1 MLTNTGMQQEYCCVL
16 SHIYPASRHR
26 RRVDAGQNR
35 RGTPT
40 VNRDSGVGTNEKT
53 TEQQLHNI
61 PNRRPTKQEIWFK
74 DTPEDGA
81 RLAPKHVG

>member
-1 MLTNTGMQQEYCCVL
+1 MEDDVLWEETIKKNYSSTDESGSSAWLTKVL
-16 SHIYPASRHR
+16 PVPSYLCDEFIPNYF
-26 RRVDAGQNR
+26 N
-35 RGTPT
+35 
-40 VNRDSGVGTNEKT
+40 T

-81 RLAPKHVG
+81 RLVLKHIR